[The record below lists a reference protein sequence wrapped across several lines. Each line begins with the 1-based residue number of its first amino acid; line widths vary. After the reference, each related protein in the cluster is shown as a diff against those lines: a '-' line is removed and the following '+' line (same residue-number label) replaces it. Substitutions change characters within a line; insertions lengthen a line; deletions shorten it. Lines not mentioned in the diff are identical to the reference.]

1 MARGKKKE
9 TTPKNSTKRNIKE
22 EAISIKEETLVDNAS
37 SVIEE
42 TKGGETFSKDM
53 VEEDVTE
60 MTEMEIEEIAQATEE
75 EVKEEKTVEET
86 VQKENKTV
94 QDKPNNTAINNMFG
108 FTWNGVEY
116 DY

>member
-86 VQKENKTV
+86 VQ
-94 QDKPNNTAINNMFG
+94 DKPNNTAINNMFG